1 MMLPGASSQNSNME
15 LFADTKACGCQDQS
29 PLQHDSQFP
38 PSIPDWS
45 LGERGS
51 LDDSE
56 SSLPVNHTRLC
67 LA

>member
-1 MMLPGASSQNSNME
+1 ME
-15 LFADTKACGCQDQS
+15 LFADTEACGCQDLS
-29 PLQHDSQFP
+29 PLQQDSQWP
-38 PSIPDWS
+38 PSIPGWS
-45 LGERGS
+45 LGERRS